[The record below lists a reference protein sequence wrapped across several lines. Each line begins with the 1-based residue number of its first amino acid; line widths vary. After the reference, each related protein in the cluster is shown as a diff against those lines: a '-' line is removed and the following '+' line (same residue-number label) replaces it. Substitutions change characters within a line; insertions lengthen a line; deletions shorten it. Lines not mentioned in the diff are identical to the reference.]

1 MARVLCSPKQV
12 YEEKT
17 MAKWKSEVKEKKRCE
32 KRGESEIGRGQ
43 NERVKRVEMHRR
55 VKLYEGSRRR

>member
-1 MARVLCSPKQV
+1 
-12 YEEKT
+12 
-17 MAKWKSEVKEKKRCE
+17 MAKLKSEVKEKKRCE

-55 VKLYEGSRRR
+55 VKLCEGSRRR